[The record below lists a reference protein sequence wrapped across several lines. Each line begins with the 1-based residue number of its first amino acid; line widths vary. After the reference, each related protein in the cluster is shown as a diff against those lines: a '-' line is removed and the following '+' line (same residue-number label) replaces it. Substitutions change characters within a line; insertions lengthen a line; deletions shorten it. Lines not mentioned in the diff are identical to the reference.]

1 MIFSAVRK
9 MSKENDNIFNMFDYE
24 SFHPDDDITFDE
36 AVTNIGNGMDADS
49 GVFTAPVSGIYT
61 FSFAAKVTTMPPAL
75 ATIQVLKG
83 GKVEFY
89 FGEFNHRQPILDFE
103 GIIHS
108 WMMSLVQNEEVHL
121 KMDEKSERFLVNP
134 ENKNFIWF
142 NGQLLYPSE

>member
-1 MIFSAVRK
+1 MIFSAVRTGDP
-9 MSKENDNIFNMFDYE
+9 SLPANENYV
-24 SFHPDDDITFDE
+24 HPGDDITFDD
-36 AVTNIGNGMDADS
+36 TDM
-49 GVFTAPVSGIYT
+49 
-61 FSFAAKVTTMPPAL
+61 
-75 ATIQVLKG
+75 
-83 GKVEFY
+83 
-89 FGEFNHRQPILDFE
+89 LDFE